1 MHCTMPSW
9 RFYMTYMRI
18 YIIHIY
24 SVCLI
29 MRTLWQDQLS
39 LFGTRACSIEKRCI
53 LCAAYGAG
61 LWAVGLLTYYE
72 IKFFLNII
80 FYKHTPHIT
89 QYVLYLIFYFIFW
102 RSFVFFF
109 FNICSYILEKCAIM
123 YVSLWIWEL
132 IL

>member
-1 MHCTMPSW
+1 VHCTMPSW

-80 FYKHTPHIT
+80 ISPFGRA
-89 QYVLYLIFYFIFW
+89 VLLPRYLLDEFIFLNRFRVVYLFNKIYIIRIK
-102 RSFVFFF
+102 RS
-109 FNICSYILEKCAIM
+109 AQ
-123 YVSLWIWEL
+123 
-132 IL
+132 

>member
-1 MHCTMPSW
+1 
-9 RFYMTYMRI
+9 MTYMRI

-80 FYKHTPHIT
+80 ISPFGRA
-89 QYVLYLIFYFIFW
+89 VLLPRYLLDEFIFLNRFRVVYLFNKIYIIRIK
-102 RSFVFFF
+102 RS
-109 FNICSYILEKCAIM
+109 AQ
-123 YVSLWIWEL
+123 
-132 IL
+132 